1 MVRQFR
7 AYPFKAIIHPESV
20 YTVLETL
27 RLHSAKWVMLALFL
41 PVSIALSVVTGS
53 PKGWQSI
60 DWLDVFGEG
69 GGALM
74 VLGWMLLILGSR
86 PAGRVSNLI
95 FAGLALIFISL
106 WQDNID
112 EFLEI
117 PDAQLWD
124 TWLESVPMPIGMA
137 ILTLGLYHWHRE
149 QLVLMDHMVKRE
161 RFMREDRAIDPITR
175 LASDD
180 YLMQRLDSELRRAR
194 RQHFPVSLILLDIDD
209 FDRINRRHGFVEGD
223 QLLEAVTELLLLN
236 LRDGDLLCRYGGDR
250 FAVMLPHTGET
261 MSKILADELT
271 AALRHFAYK
280 TRSEGER
287 VVITASAGLALALN
301 GSSEELMERANRA
314 LAKAKE
320 KGPGRHVSAA

>member
-1 MVRQFR
+1 M
-7 AYPFKAIIHPESV
+7 
-20 YTVLETL
+20 LETL
-27 RLHSAKWVMLALFL
+27 RLHSAKWMMLALFL
-41 PVSIALSVVTGS
+41 PVSIALSVMAGG
-53 PKGWQSI
+53 PRGLQAI

-95 FAGLALIFISL
+95 FIGLALIFVAL

-117 PDAQLWD
+117 PDSQLWD

-137 ILTLGLYHWHRE
+137 ILTVGLFHWHRE
-149 QLVLMDHMVKRE
+149 QLVLMDHMARRE
-161 RFMREDRAIDPITR
+161 RFMREGRAIDPITR

-180 YLMQRLDSELRRAR
+180 YLMQQLDSELRRAR

-209 FDRINRRHGFVEGD
+209 FDHINRRHGIAEGD
-223 QLLEAVTELLLLN
+223 QLLRALTELLLLN

-261 MSKILADELT
+261 MAEILADELT
-271 AALRHFAYK
+271 AAVRYFAYK
-280 TRSEGER
+280 TRNEGER
-287 VVITASAGLALALN
+287 IAITASAGFALALN
-301 GSSEELMERANRA
+301 GSPEALRERASMA
-314 LAKAKE
+314 LAKAKG
-320 KGPGRHVSAA
+320 KGQGHHVSAA